1 MASKKPRLQ
10 FTEDSGSA
18 ADSKMRKPA
27 QPKLLTD
34 EQKASLTAEGY
45 TISAMFDGASD
56 LNNNGKKIAD
66 TEAWMTT
73 SLFRG
78 LAKNQVELLP
88 LNQSSIIDVNSGLQ
102 GQQHPK
108 Y

>member
-1 MASKKPRLQ
+1 
-10 FTEDSGSA
+10 
-18 ADSKMRKPA
+18 
-27 QPKLLTD
+27 
-34 EQKASLTAEGY
+34 
-45 TISAMFDGASD
+45 MFDGASD

-88 LNQSSIIDVNSGLQ
+88 LNQSSIIDANSGLQ